1 MPNTN
6 VTLLSQVLRLVPRS
20 TAATAVAKHS
30 SDKHAKGFDTWTHLV
45 SMLLCHLGKLTS
57 LRDVAGGMAS
67 ATGNLSHLGCA
78 RAPSKS
84 SLAYQNQHRP
94 WEVFRDIYLGLLDTL
109 EPSLAKRRRYAARLK
124 RKIFLIDSTVI
135 PLALSVFDWAHFR
148 RRKGGVKLHTVL
160 DYDTSLPVFIN
171 LTEARVHDAKGLD
184 GFSAPSGSV
193 IVCDRAYLDFAR
205 LKDLDSAGVFF
216 VTRLKTNV
224 HFEVVEEYYNNKLEG
239 DEFDCDVKLTGATA
253 AGKYPETLRLVRVYD
268 EVNDQWLT
276 LVTNNMS
283 WTAATIS
290 DLYRARWDVET
301 FFKTIKQTLKIK
313 TFLGTSENAVLV
325 QVWTAM
331 IAILLIRYL
340 KARAKHDWHLS
351 NLVGFLRLNLFV
363 KIDLWKWIDK
373 PLIKPEKKESSQL
386 SLLTG

>member
-1 MPNTN
+1 MPATN
-6 VTLLSQVLRLVPRS
+6 VTLLSQVLRLIPRS
-20 TAATAVAKHS
+20 LAATAVAEHR

-67 ATGNLSHLGCA
+67 ATGNLSHLGCE

-84 SLAYQNQHRP
+84 TLAYQNQHRS
-94 WEVFRDIYLGLLDTL
+94 WEVFGDIYLGLLEHL
-109 EPSLAKRRRYAARLK
+109 EPSLHKRRLYAARLK

-148 RRKGGVKLHTVL
+148 KRKGGIKLHTVL

-171 LTEARVHDAKGLD
+171 LSEARKHDSKGVD
-184 GFSAPSGSV
+184 DFVAPPGSV
-193 IVCDRAYLDFAR
+193 IVCDRAYLDFAWLR
-205 LKDLDSAGVFF
+205 ELDSSKVFF
-216 VTRLKTNV
+216 VTRLKSNV
-224 HFEVVEEYYNNKLEG
+224 QYDIIAEYYGNKLEG
-239 DEFDCDVKLTGATA
+239 DEFDCDVTLTGVTA
-253 AGKYPETLRLVRVYD
+253 SRKYPKTLRLVRVYD
-268 EVNDQWLT
+268 EANAQWLT
-276 LVTNNMS
+276 LVTNNRS

-290 DLYRARWDVET
+290 ELYRARWDVET

-340 KARAKHDWHLS
+340 KARAKHRWHLS

-363 KIDLWKWIDK
+363 KIDLWAWIDE
-373 PLIKPEKKESSQL
+373 PVIKSTKNQSGQL
-386 SLLTG
+386 SLLSG